1 MEQRVAVP
9 WLVVGLSLG
18 SALSFAAS
26 TNLKHSSA
34 GEMPE
39 VRRMRAGTLARFVAA
54 TLSHRLWLAGTVTDL
69 VGLSLQVLALHFG
82 DLAVVQPLLIS
93 GLLFALLLRRRQ
105 GRPVTAHEVRWALV
119 LTGCLIA
126 FLFLVGSTPTGPHPA
141 GPDRL
146 PAGVA
151 AGVGALLALA
161 CIGLAHRRKPAAD
174 AAALMGVAVGVV
186 YAASAALLKALTDRV
201 VHGPWVALT
210 SWQLYAV
217 IVVGAVGLLLAQLAF
232 QAGPLTAS
240 LPAIATVDPLLSI
253 VVGIQIYDEH
263 IHRGPW
269 SGVGLVGLMLLL
281 GLAVIQ
287 LGKVDVLERE
297 RQAAGSA
304 AIAEQRGRPG
314 AVQVVKQPDG
324 IAAGKQPDGIAVG
337 KQLSSPR

>member
-1 MEQRVAVP
+1 MAVP

-18 SALSFAAS
+18 SALAFAAS

-34 GEMPE
+34 GEVPD
-39 VRRMRAGTLARFVAA
+39 VAKFRAGSVARFVGA
-54 TLSHRLWLAGTVTDL
+54 TLSHRLWLAGIVTDAI
-69 VGLSLQVLALHFG
+69 GLSLQVVALHLG

-119 LTGCLIA
+119 LTGCLVG
-126 FLFLVGSTPTGPHPA
+126 FLFLTGTNPPAGSDA

-146 PAGVA
+146 PAVVA
-151 AGVGALLALA
+151 ACVGLLVALTCLV
-161 CIGLAHRRKPAAD
+161 LAHRRKPAAD
-174 AAALMGVAVGVV
+174 AAALTGVAVGVV
-186 YAASAALLKALTDRV
+186 YAASAALLKGLTDRA

-217 IVVGAVGLLLAQLAF
+217 IVVGAIGLFLSQLAF

-253 VVGIQIYDEH
+253 VVGVMVYDEH

-269 SGVGLVGLMLLL
+269 SGAGLVALMLLL
-281 GLAVIQ
+281 GLSVIE
-287 LGKVDVLERE
+287 LGKVDTVERVE
-297 RQAAGSA
+297 A
-304 AIAEQRGRPG
+304 
-314 AVQVVKQPDG
+314 
-324 IAAGKQPDGIAVG
+324 
-337 KQLSSPR
+337 LSSS

>member
-1 MEQRVAVP
+1 MAVS

-18 SALSFAAS
+18 SALAFAAS

-34 GEMPE
+34 AE
-39 VRRMRAGTLARFVAA
+39 VPDVAKFRARALARFVGA
-54 TLSHRLWLAGTVTDL
+54 TLSHRLWLAGIVTDAI
-69 VGLSLQVLALHFG
+69 GLSLQVCALHLG

-126 FLFLVGSTPTGPHPA
+126 FLFLAGANPSGPHVT

-151 AGVGALLALA
+151 ACVGVVLALA
-161 CIGLAHRRKPAAD
+161 CVLLAHRRRPAAD

-186 YAASAALLKALTDRV
+186 YAASAALLKGLTDQA
-201 VHGPWVALT
+201 VHGPWAALT

-217 IVVGAVGLLLAQLAF
+217 IVVGAIGLFLSQLAF

-240 LPAIATVDPLLSI
+240 LPAIAAVDPLLSI
-253 VVGIQIYDEH
+253 VVGVLVYDEH

-269 SGVGLVGLMLLL
+269 SGVGLVALMLML
-281 GLAVIQ
+281 GVSVIE
-287 LGKVDVLERE
+287 LGKVDNVERVE
-297 RQAAGSA
+297 ALTTR
-304 AIAEQRGRPG
+304 
-314 AVQVVKQPDG
+314 
-324 IAAGKQPDGIAVG
+324 
-337 KQLSSPR
+337 

>member
-1 MEQRVAVP
+1 MAVP

-18 SALSFAAS
+18 SALSFAGS
-26 TNLKHSSA
+26 TNLKHSAA

-39 VRRMRAGTLARFVAA
+39 VPRLRAGLLARFVAA

-69 VGLSLQVLALHFG
+69 IGLSLQILALHFG
-82 DLAVVQPLLIS
+82 QLAVVQPLLIS

-126 FLFLVGSTPTGPHPA
+126 FLFLAGTQPSGEHPA

-146 PAGVA
+146 PAVVA
-151 AGVGALLALA
+151 ASVGAVLALA
-161 CIGLAHRRKPAAD
+161 CVALAHRRKPAAD

-186 YAASAALLKALTDRV
+186 YAATAALLKALTDRV
-201 VHGPWVALT
+201 TLGPWALLT
-210 SWQLYAV
+210 SWQLYTV
-217 IVVGAVGLLLAQLAF
+217 LVVGAAGLLLSQLAF

-253 VVGIQIYDEH
+253 VVGVLVYDEH

-269 SGVGLVGLMLLL
+269 SGTGLVLLMLLL
-281 GLAVIQ
+281 GLAVIE
-287 LGKVDVLERE
+287 LGKVDTLERAKLVPE
-297 RQAAGSA
+297 PDALP
-304 AIAEQRGRPG
+304 GR
-314 AVQVVKQPDG
+314 
-324 IAAGKQPDGIAVG
+324 
-337 KQLSSPR
+337 R